1 VRNLNKFQ
9 SAPLFQELPS
19 SVLETY
25 LTQSARR
32 IYKKKEIAFNIAENT
47 NYICLLL
54 SGRMR
59 VYLSYPNGKE
69 FTLTVLEPG
78 DVYSGHTRA
87 FCSALEDSEVV
98 LIPLKTFKTMLTE
111 IPSFSLSVIA
121 VLGDALK
128 NSINVI
134 ENLAFRDVNERLLSY
149 LLNIAE
155 EKGVPTE
162 QGLQIKFGLTHEE
175 IATMIGSTRQTV
187 SLFFNNLQKEG
198 FLTVQKG
205 KITIHDLAALKKLH
219 FSN

>member
-1 VRNLNKFQ
+1 VAVANI
-9 SAPLFQELPS
+9 
-19 SVLETY
+19 
-25 LTQSARR
+25 RR
-32 IYKKKEIAFNIAENT
+32 KNIAENP
-47 NYICLLL
+47 NYIGLLL
-54 SGRMR
+54 SGRVR

-87 FCSALEDSEVV
+87 FCSALEDSEVA
-98 LIPLKTFKTMLTE
+98 LIPLKTFKAMLTE
-111 IPSFSLSVIA
+111 IPTFSLNVIA

-149 LLNIAE
+149 LLDIAE
-155 EKGVPTE
+155 EKGMPTD

-175 IATMIGSTRQTV
+175 IATMIGCTRQTV

-198 FLTVQKG
+198 LLTVHKG
-205 KITIHDLAALKKLH
+205 KITIHDLAALEKLH
-219 FSN
+219 FSKHATLFPGNRPVSDKESGR

>member
-1 VRNLNKFQ
+1 MRNITNIK
-9 SAPLFQELPS
+9 SVPLFRELPS
-19 SVLETY
+19 TVLEAY
-25 LTQSARR
+25 LSQCSHRT
-32 IYKKKEIAFNIAENT
+32 YKKKTVAFNIAENPG
-47 NYICLLL
+47 YICLLL
-54 SGRMR
+54 NGRVR

-78 DVYSGHTRA
+78 DIYSGHTRA
-87 FCSALEDSEVV
+87 LCSALEDSEVA
-98 LIPLKTFKTMLTE
+98 LIPFQTFKTILAET
-111 IPSFSLSVIA
+111 PAFSLSVIK

-149 LLNIAE
+149 LLSIAE
-155 EKGVPTE
+155 VKGVSTDN
-162 QGLQIKFGLTHEE
+162 GLQIKFGLTHEE

-198 FLTVQKG
+198 LLTVQKG

-219 FSN
+219 YSN